1 MAEFQLGS
9 LSGAVRDL
17 AREQLDIALRGDE
30 ERGSTAPILRQLNAG
45 SDCVAD
51 DATSQLLR
59 NSEFIL
65 RSEKEFEK
73 NCPRLRDTSLLPS
86 DLSPHIRAHVLCATP
101 RRVVS
106 FSAADV
112 WQPSLRRSDYLLA
125 FINGSYVVERC
136 GVI

>member
-9 LSGAVRDL
+9 WSGAVRDL
-17 AREQLDIALRGDE
+17 AREQLEIALRGDE
-30 ERGSTAPILRQLNAG
+30 ERGSTAPILGQLNAG

-73 NCPRLRDTSLLPS
+73 NCSETLHYYHQIFPRIYARTYYAHPRAALC
-86 DLSPHIRAHVLCATP
+86 LSQR
-101 RRVVS
+101 
-106 FSAADV
+106 
-112 WQPSLRRSDYLLA
+112 QPSLRRSDYLLA
-125 FINGSYVVERC
+125 FINGSYIVERC